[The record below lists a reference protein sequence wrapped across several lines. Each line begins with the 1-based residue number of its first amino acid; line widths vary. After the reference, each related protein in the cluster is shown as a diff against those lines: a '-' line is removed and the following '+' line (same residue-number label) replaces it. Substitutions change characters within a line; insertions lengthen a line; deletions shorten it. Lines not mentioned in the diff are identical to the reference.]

1 VYPENSIAIP
11 QFETDVLSTSKLNS
25 VYALSKLM
33 AEDFMRVNSDNL
45 NYSILRFGIVY
56 GPRKTPGSSLESLAL
71 KVWHNQEIEIGSGLT
86 ARNFIY
92 VDDLISGIRQSVEHS
107 KTNEIYNLSG
117 NHLVNLGSIIDATSD
132 ILRRRNKYIETGS
145 VPSIRNPINTKARTD
160 FFWEP
165 QTSME
170 QGIRSCLKLM
180 TGEKI

>member
-1 VYPENSIAIP
+1 M
-11 QFETDVLSTSKLNS
+11 T
-25 VYALSKLM
+25 
-33 AEDFMRVNSDNL
+33 EDFIRVNSDNL

-56 GPRKTPGSSLESLAL
+56 GPRNTPGSSLESLAL
-71 KVWHNQEIEIGSGLT
+71 KVWQNQDIEIGSGLT

-92 VDDLISGIRQSVEHS
+92 VEDLIFGIIQSVEHS
-107 KTNEIYNLSG
+107 KSKEIYNLSG
-117 NHLVNLGSIIDATSD
+117 DHLINLGNIIDATSD
-132 ILRRRNKYIETGS
+132 ILSRRNKYIETGQ

-165 QTSME
+165 KTSIE